1 MHGYV
6 LTDAAEADLR
16 GIIHYTS
23 TRWGQAQVRRYIAD
37 LSRCDLDDVG
47 CSSLQR
53 RHIGW
58 DAFAF

>member
-23 TRWGQAQVRRYIAD
+23 ARWGQAQVRQYIAD
-37 LSRCDLDDVG
+37 LSRRDLDDVG

-53 RHIGW
+53 RHIG
-58 DAFAF
+58 

>member
-1 MHGYV
+1 MQGYV

-23 TRWGQAQVRRYIAD
+23 ANWGQAQVRRYIAD
-37 LSRCDLDDVG
+37 LSRRDLDAVG

-53 RHIGW
+53 HHIG
-58 DAFAF
+58 